1 MQIALNPAAPSD
13 QPLVARMLRECREE
27 LARTCGDDAG
37 EADALAAMLADY
49 WGRPGRHAL
58 LIYVDGGVAGFAL
71 IERRC
76 CEEEAHYRVAGFYV
90 ARSCRRRGLGR
101 AAAEAVFAR
110 FPGYWEVATIAVNV
124 PATAFWRG
132 VIDRYTDGCYSERWL
147 HEGSA
152 HWIIQLFQV

>member
-1 MQIALNPAAPSD
+1 MQIALNPATPSD

-27 LARTCGDDAG
+27 LAHTCGDDAG
-37 EADALAAMLADY
+37 EAEALAAALGDY
-49 WGRPGRHAL
+49 WGGPGRHAL
-58 LIYVDGGVAGFAL
+58 LICADGEVEGFAL
-71 IERRC
+71 IERWRC
-76 CEEEAHYRVAGFYV
+76 EREACYRVAGFYV

-110 FPGYWEVATIAVNV
+110 FPGCWEVATIAVNV

-132 VIDRYTDGCYSERWL
+132 VVDRYTDGRYSERWL

-152 HWIIQLFQV
+152 HWIIQLFRA